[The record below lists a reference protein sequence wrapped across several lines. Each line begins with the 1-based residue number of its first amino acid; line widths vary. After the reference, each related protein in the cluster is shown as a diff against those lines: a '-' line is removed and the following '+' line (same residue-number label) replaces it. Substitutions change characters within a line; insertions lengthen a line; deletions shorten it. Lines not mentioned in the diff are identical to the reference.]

1 MIHSIAANQ
10 PTFRPV
16 KLTPGL
22 NVILADRTKGSSRK
36 DTRNGLGKSTLIEII
51 HFCLGAK
58 ALSGRGLA
66 IPALKDWAFAME
78 MSLGADRITVTR
90 ALKSPNTVTVSG
102 LAGRG

>member
-58 ALSGRGLA
+58 DAQWPGAGDPGPGELGVHDGNVSRLRPDYHHSGARSHQT
-66 IPALKDWAFAME
+66 P
-78 MSLGADRITVTR
+78 
-90 ALKSPNTVTVSG
+90 
-102 LAGRG
+102 